1 MKTKKPL
8 HWLPRRAKAS
18 DLHQI
23 SLFFK
28 QQYQGPQTYGRADMF
43 NWKTLGNYIQPGF
56 INIIKDNETIA
67 ATTSM
72 VPKKLLLNSRF
83 ILSGE
88 IGDTYVDQIY
98 RKEGLFPLLGNATRK
113 EAIKENMQFIYGL
126 PNHLALPGWL
136 KRNSFLLM
144 DSLNVRSMVFPLSV
158 KPKFQRLIGWVLAEV
173 LDLIY
178 RIFAC
183 LIIFSKKIHFTAN
196 QGYLIE
202 PINYIPK
209 DWDLFWSYASKYY
222 DFIFDRSSKSIQ
234 WRYLENPEKYSFFTI
249 RYQNELVGYFIT
261 SKTITRNG
269 LDLTIVDFLF
279 IKSHERALNLCLESV
294 FNDCF
299 QTSVRAINVWCEK
312 TSPYYSIFKKWGLR
326 DQRKVPVIFYCES
339 ISDQIENIKNPH
351 FSIGDSDNA

>member
-18 DLHQI
+18 DLHRI

-98 RKEGLFPLLGNATRK
+98 RKEGLFPVLGNATRK
-113 EAIKENMQFIYGL
+113 EAIKENIQFIYGL

-144 DSLNVRSMVFPLSV
+144 DSLNVRSMVFPLSA

-183 LIIFSKKIHFTAN
+183 LIIFSKKIHFKAN

-202 PINYIPK
+202 PIN
-209 DWDLFWSYASKYY
+209 
-222 DFIFDRSSKSIQ
+222 
-234 WRYLENPEKYSFFTI
+234 
-249 RYQNELVGYFIT
+249 
-261 SKTITRNG
+261 
-269 LDLTIVDFLF
+269 
-279 IKSHERALNLCLESV
+279 
-294 FNDCF
+294 
-299 QTSVRAINVWCEK
+299 
-312 TSPYYSIFKKWGLR
+312 
-326 DQRKVPVIFYCES
+326 
-339 ISDQIENIKNPH
+339 
-351 FSIGDSDNA
+351 